1 MRDGVS
7 VRGRVG
13 ALAEF
18 RTSRWVVPCDALI
31 AFAPIVLVC
40 ALQAPMYPMSPDEQ
54 MQALYASGRYLASG
68 PNWLMPYSLAP
79 ISVPLSLLYRLLP
92 QLPWYPLMLLILIGA
107 SWSISLI
114 QVMRSR
120 MNDPL
125 CLSLVTIFLA
135 CDVISTMYLTFT
147 IVSFLTVSAGLMLL
161 VGRSAFARDP
171 RVHASD
177 VVGLVLIVLGYALR
191 PESGQVAFVLFSPFA
206 LWVLAANRNVAS
218 ISRMFAA
225 VLGVALC
232 VGVGQAAYR
241 STPGWETYPDYLAA
255 GRRSLDY
262 PDLPVE
268 EVRAIAPVA
277 LCVGVGQAAYR
288 STPGWETYPDYLAAG
303 RRSLDYPD
311 LPVEEVRA
319 IAPELS
325 EEDVALLHEW
335 MFIDEDVFGIDFFSR
350 YGEAREHISLD
361 NARDALGAKTTYAL
375 IGLTAAMAACAWA
388 LTGDIGRRDGV
399 CLLAFG
405 VVLMLLVSCA
415 LLILRAR
422 VRVHVVM
429 PLAFCAMMSLVMCAH
444 APVASSIG
452 VHARVSERGG
462 SRGSRGM
469 ALPIAAL
476 LFSVVACGGF
486 WAVVVRPLR
495 AQAAAPTVAA
505 VADYVEENPD
515 QLVVFARTQT
525 LLYPS
530 YDAFS
535 FERWSYPENVL
546 QVGGWM
552 SHTAP
557 WRDFLERHDLSLG
570 STFADSDTA
579 VPFVRCLF
587 IRALVLSRE
596 RVAGRRM
603 DEPYRAVAR
612 FPRAS

>member
-18 RTSRWVVPCDALI
+18 RTSRWVVPCGALI

-218 ISRMFAA
+218 ISRMLAA
-225 VLGVALC
+225 VLG
-232 VGVGQAAYR
+232 
-241 STPGWETYPDYLAA
+241 
-255 GRRSLDY
+255 
-262 PDLPVE
+262 
-268 EVRAIAPVA
+268 VA

-325 EEDVALLHEW
+325 EEDVALFHEW

-361 NARDALGAKTTYAL
+361 NARAALGAKTTYAL

-405 VVLMLLVSCA
+405 VVLMLLVSCV

-570 STFADSDTA
+570 STFADLADRDDVVTVVA
-579 VPFVRCLF
+579 DGKADV
-587 IRALVLSRE
+587 IRAYLEGQTGRGAEVEVLEDLGPGLIDTSSRI
-596 RVAGRRM
+596 V
-603 DEPYRAVAR
+603 VCR
-612 FPRAS
+612 FESV

>member
-18 RTSRWVVPCDALI
+18 RTSRWVVPCGALI

-125 CLSLVTIFLA
+125 CLSLVTIFLV

-218 ISRMFAA
+218 ISRMLAA
-225 VLGVALC
+225 VLG
-232 VGVGQAAYR
+232 
-241 STPGWETYPDYLAA
+241 
-255 GRRSLDY
+255 
-262 PDLPVE
+262 
-268 EVRAIAPVA
+268 VA

-405 VVLMLLVSCA
+405 VVLMLLVSCV

-570 STFADSDTA
+570 STFADLADRDDVVTVVA
-579 VPFVRCLF
+579 DGKVDV
-587 IRALVLSRE
+587 IRAYLEGQTGCGVEVEVLEDLGPGLIDTSSRI
-596 RVAGRRM
+596 VAC
-603 DEPYRAVAR
+603 R
-612 FPRAS
+612 FESV

>member
-18 RTSRWVVPCDALI
+18 RTSRWVVPCGALI

-114 QVMRSR
+114 QVIRSR

-218 ISRMFAA
+218 ISRMLAA
-225 VLGVALC
+225 VLG
-232 VGVGQAAYR
+232 
-241 STPGWETYPDYLAA
+241 
-255 GRRSLDY
+255 
-262 PDLPVE
+262 
-268 EVRAIAPVA
+268 VA

-405 VVLMLLVSCA
+405 VVLMLLVSCV

-570 STFADSDTA
+570 STFADLADRDDVVTVVA
-579 VPFVRCLF
+579 DGKADV
-587 IRALVLSRE
+587 IRAYLEGQTGRGAEVEVLEDLGPGLIDTSSRI
-596 RVAGRRM
+596 VAC
-603 DEPYRAVAR
+603 R
-612 FPRAS
+612 FESV

>member
-18 RTSRWVVPCDALI
+18 RTSRWVVPCGALI

-218 ISRMFAA
+218 ISRMLAA
-225 VLGVALC
+225 VLG
-232 VGVGQAAYR
+232 
-241 STPGWETYPDYLAA
+241 
-255 GRRSLDY
+255 
-262 PDLPVE
+262 
-268 EVRAIAPVA
+268 VA

-405 VVLMLLVSCA
+405 VVLMLLVSCV

-462 SRGSRGM
+462 SRGGRGM

-570 STFADSDTA
+570 STFADLADRDDVVTVVA
-579 VPFVRCLF
+579 DGKVDV
-587 IRALVLSRE
+587 IRAYLEGQTDRGVEVEVLEDLGPGLIDTSSRI
-596 RVAGRRM
+596 VAC
-603 DEPYRAVAR
+603 R
-612 FPRAS
+612 FESV

>member
-18 RTSRWVVPCDALI
+18 RTSRWVVPCGALI

-54 MQALYASGRYLASG
+54 MQALYASGRYLTSG

-218 ISRMFAA
+218 ISRMLAA
-225 VLGVALC
+225 VLG
-232 VGVGQAAYR
+232 
-241 STPGWETYPDYLAA
+241 
-255 GRRSLDY
+255 
-262 PDLPVE
+262 
-268 EVRAIAPVA
+268 VA

-405 VVLMLLVSCA
+405 VVLMLLVSCV

-429 PLAFCAMMSLVMCAH
+429 PLAFCAMMSLAMCAH
-444 APVASSIG
+444 APIASSIG
-452 VHARVSERGG
+452 VHAGVSERGG
-462 SRGSRGM
+462 SRWSRGM
-469 ALPIAAL
+469 ALPIATL

-570 STFADSDTA
+570 STFADLADRDDVVTVVA
-579 VPFVRCLF
+579 DGKVDV
-587 IRALVLSRE
+587 IRAYLEGQTGRGVEVEVLEDLGPGLIDTSSRI
-596 RVAGRRM
+596 V
-603 DEPYRAVAR
+603 VCR
-612 FPRAS
+612 FESV

>member
-18 RTSRWVVPCDALI
+18 RTSRWVVPCGALI
-31 AFAPIVLVC
+31 AFAPIVLAC

-161 VGRSAFARDP
+161 VGRSALARDP

-177 VVGLVLIVLGYALR
+177 LVGLVLIVLGYALR

-225 VLGVALC
+225 VLG
-232 VGVGQAAYR
+232 
-241 STPGWETYPDYLAA
+241 
-255 GRRSLDY
+255 
-262 PDLPVE
+262 
-268 EVRAIAPVA
+268 VA

-415 LLILRAR
+415 LFILRAR

-570 STFADSDTA
+570 STFADLADRDDVVTVVA
-579 VPFVRCLF
+579 DGKADV
-587 IRALVLSRE
+587 IRAYLEGQTGRGAEVEVLEDLGPGLIDTSSRI
-596 RVAGRRM
+596 V
-603 DEPYRAVAR
+603 VCR
-612 FPRAS
+612 FESV

>member
-18 RTSRWVVPCDALI
+18 RTSRWVVPCGALI

-161 VGRSAFARDP
+161 VGRSALARDP

-225 VLGVALC
+225 VLG
-232 VGVGQAAYR
+232 
-241 STPGWETYPDYLAA
+241 
-255 GRRSLDY
+255 
-262 PDLPVE
+262 
-268 EVRAIAPVA
+268 VA

-415 LLILRAR
+415 LFILRAR

-570 STFADSDTA
+570 STFADLADRDDVVTVVA
-579 VPFVRCLF
+579 DGKADV
-587 IRALVLSRE
+587 IRAYLEGQTGRGVEVEVLEDLGPGLIDTSSRI
-596 RVAGRRM
+596 VAC
-603 DEPYRAVAR
+603 R
-612 FPRAS
+612 FESA